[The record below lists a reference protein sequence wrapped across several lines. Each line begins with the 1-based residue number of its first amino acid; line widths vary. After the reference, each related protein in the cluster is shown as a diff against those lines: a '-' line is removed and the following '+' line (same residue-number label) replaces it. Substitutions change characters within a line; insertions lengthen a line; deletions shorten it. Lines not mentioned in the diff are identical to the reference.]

1 MSQKNPP
8 DGSISVRDWYEQVS
22 NRHQSPP
29 FELTPEIEAYNKK
42 LNEAPKE
49 KPVITS
55 VMVYNLLLERIKS
68 MLKKPMLLTEQLD
81 HVYQTMSMYFAGDKE
96 FENRGKNFS
105 LEKGILFR
113 GPIGCGKTFLFK
125 CLTNGNH
132 HRQDLQFNFPLSFPK
147 SNIVSCK
154 SIEREFGINGY
165 AAIDKYTKR
174 VSIKTIPN
182 HQYMFDD
189 LGTESVSTS
198 NFANKTN
205 VMETLIME
213 RYDMFTDYGIK
224 THLTTNLVS
233 GDAIEELYGPRV
245 RSRFRE
251 MFNVVSWENKIDLR
265 S

>member
-1 MSQKNPP
+1 MSQKNPQEP
-8 DGSISVRDWYEQVS
+8 FSVKDWADQLA
-22 NRHQSPP
+22 NRHQAPP
-29 FELTPEIEAYNKK
+29 FEITPEIEAYNKR

-49 KPVITS
+49 KLSIS
-55 VMVYNLLLERIKS
+55 SSMVYNLLMERIQS

-96 FENRGKNFS
+96 FENRGKNYS
-105 LEKGILFR
+105 LDKGILFR

-125 CLTNGNH
+125 CLTNGDH
-132 HRQDLQFNFPLSFPK
+132 HRKDLQFNLPLSFPK

-154 SIEREFGINGY
+154 TMEREFGINGY

-174 VSIKTIPN
+174 VSIRTIPN

-198 NFANKTN
+198 NYANKAN

-213 RYDMFTDYGIK
+213 RYDMLIDYDIK
-224 THLTTNLVS
+224 THITTNLVS

-245 RSRFRE
+245 RSRFRQ
-251 MFNVVSWENKIDLR
+251 MFNVISWENKTDLR